1 MQTFSIVTPV
11 RNGALHVA
19 ETIESIV
26 FQKGDFALQYIL
38 VDGGSTD
45 ETLAIAEAY
54 RALCEARPA
63 LCPDG
68 GVDFSVISEP
78 DGGMYDALVKGLRR
92 ARGDYLAYLN
102 ASDRFFAGALDA
114 VASVFRDR
122 ADVHW
127 LTGWNATISESGAV
141 FDARL
146 PCRYRREYIRSYV
159 YGTSLEH
166 IQQESTFWRRE
177 LLDLVDFEKL
187 RTFER
192 AGDFY
197 LWHCFAGSHQLHIV
211 SALLGAFRMHGNQS
225 SENIAAYDEEIRCH
239 FGAEISS
246 ASRIGV
252 LLHCLMWALPNQ
264 WRRRLNR
271 DIIVPVAK
279 G

>member
-1 MQTFSIVTPV
+1 VQTFSIVTPV

-26 FQKGDFALQYIL
+26 FQKGAFALQYIL

-45 ETLAIAEAY
+45 ETLTIAEDY
-54 RALCEARPA
+54 RSLCESRPA
-63 LCPDG
+63 LCPEG
-68 GVDFSVISEP
+68 GVDFSIVSEP
-78 DGGMYDALVKGLRR
+78 DGGMYDALAKGLRQ

-102 ASDRFFAGALDA
+102 ASDRFFPGALDA
-114 VASVFRDR
+114 VAAVFRDR

-127 LTGWNATISESGAV
+127 LTGWNATISESGTV

-146 PCRYRREYIRSYV
+146 PCCYKREYIRSYV

-166 IQQESTFWRRE
+166 IQQESTFWRSE
-177 LLDLVDFEKL
+177 LMALVDLEKL
-187 RTFER
+187 TTFER

-211 SALLGAFRMHGNQS
+211 SALLGAFRMHANQN
-225 SENIAAYDEEIRCH
+225 SENIAAYDDEIHRH
-239 FGAEISS
+239 FGDEISN
-246 ASRIGV
+246 AWRPGV
-252 LLHCLMWALPNQ
+252 QLHRLMWALPNQ

-271 DIIVPVAK
+271 DIIVPVVK
-279 G
+279 S